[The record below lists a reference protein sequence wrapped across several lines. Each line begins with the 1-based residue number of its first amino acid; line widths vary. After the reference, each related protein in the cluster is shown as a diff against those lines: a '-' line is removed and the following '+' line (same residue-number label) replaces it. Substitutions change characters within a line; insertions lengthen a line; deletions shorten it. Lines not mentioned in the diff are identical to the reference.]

1 VNERKPDMK
10 KVVTVTGEIKPEE
23 LGFTDM
29 HEHILMKGRIFREQ
43 FKEEHPGFKETVG
56 EDEKNTLEN
65 IGIIRRNNMFT
76 WDTQDLDDPAVME
89 KEVADFRAAGG
100 RSLVEMSVP
109 GIRGDIR
116 AVKTIAQNTG
126 VNVIGT
132 TGIYIYESWPE
143 WCHEAEIKDF
153 MNFMKQ
159 EIEEGIEGTGIRPG
173 MIKVG
178 ISSGFR
184 PREELLLRAAAR
196 TANETGLSLT
206 VHPCFTM
213 GGGPLEIAKILKEEN
228 VDMERTVIAHMG
240 AFLGEGSLKT
250 LITNQKSWGISLD
263 YLHRVL
269 DTGVNICIEIC
280 NTSDREATG
289 STSIPGWMRLAAVYQ
304 LIQEEYAAQLV
315 LATDTCAKH
324 MARYYGGEGYGRL
337 TRFAIPTLRD
347 IVGVSPYAIN
357 QIMVKNPA
365 RILAY

>member
-1 VNERKPDMK
+1 MK

-43 FKEEHPGFKETVG
+43 FKAEHPGFEEAIG

-65 IGIIRRNNMFT
+65 IGLIRRNNMFT
-76 WDTQDLDDPAVME
+76 WDTQDLDDPDVME
-89 KEVADFRAAGG
+89 REVADFRAAGG

-109 GIRGDIR
+109 GIRSDIR
-116 AVKTIAQNTG
+116 EIQRIAESTG

-132 TGIYIYESWPE
+132 TGIYIYESWPA
-143 WCHEAEIKDF
+143 WCHEATAKDF
-153 MNFMKQ
+153 MEFMKR
-159 EIEEGIEGTGIRPG
+159 EIEDGIEGTGIKPG
-173 MIKVG
+173 MLKVG
-178 ISSGFR
+178 ISSAFR
-184 PREELLLRAAAR
+184 PQEEILLRAAAR
-196 TANETGLSLT
+196 TANETGLPLT
-206 VHPCFTM
+206 VHPGFTV
-213 GGGPLEIAKILKEEN
+213 GGGPLEIANILKEEK

-250 LITNQKSWGISLD
+250 LITDRKSWGISLD

-269 DTGVNICIEIC
+269 ETGINICIEIC

-289 STSIPGWMRLAAVYQ
+289 SISVPGWMRLSAVYQ
-304 LIQEEYAAQLV
+304 LIQEEYAGQLV

-347 IVGVSPYAIN
+347 IVGVSPFAIN
-357 QIMVKNPA
+357 QIMVKNPV

>member
-1 VNERKPDMK
+1 MK
-10 KVVTVTGEIKPEE
+10 KVMTVTGKIMPEE

-43 FKEEHPGFKETVG
+43 FKEEHPGFTEPVG

-76 WDTQDLDDPAVME
+76 WDTQDLDDPVIME
-89 KEVADFRAAGG
+89 REVADFQAAGG
-100 RSLVEMSVP
+100 KSLVEMSVP
-109 GIRGDIR
+109 GIRSDIR
-116 AVKTIAQNTG
+116 AVKRIAESTG

-132 TGIYIYESWPE
+132 TGIYIYESWPD
-143 WCHEAEIKDF
+143 WCHNAGIEEF
-153 MNFMKQ
+153 MNFMKR

-184 PREELLLRAAAR
+184 PGEELLLRAAAR
-196 TANETGLSLT
+196 TANETGLPLT

-213 GGGPLEIAKILKEEN
+213 GGGPLQIAGILKEEN
-228 VDMERTVIAHMG
+228 VDMGRTVIAHMG

-250 LITNQKSWGISLD
+250 LITNRKSWGISLD

-269 DTGVNICIEIC
+269 ETGVNICIEIC
-280 NTSDREATG
+280 NTSDRELTG
-289 STSIPGWMRLAAVYQ
+289 SISVPGWMRLAAVYQ
-304 LIQEEYAAQLV
+304 LIREEYADQLV

-337 TRFAIPTLRD
+337 TRYAIPTLRD

>member
-1 VNERKPDMK
+1 MK
-10 KVVTVTGEIKPEE
+10 RYILKRLLFAVPTILGSMMVVFLIIRSIPGDPVAMKFGKSATVQE

-56 EDEKNTLEN
+56 ENEKNTLEN

-89 KEVADFRAAGG
+89 KEVADFKAAGG

-153 MNFMKQ
+153 MNFMNQ

-263 YLHRVL
+263 YLH
-269 DTGVNICIEIC
+269 
-280 NTSDREATG
+280 
-289 STSIPGWMRLAAVYQ
+289 
-304 LIQEEYAAQLV
+304 LIQ
-315 LATDTCAKH
+315 
-324 MARYYGGEGYGRL
+324 
-337 TRFAIPTLRD
+337 
-347 IVGVSPYAIN
+347 
-357 QIMVKNPA
+357 
-365 RILAY
+365 

>member
-1 VNERKPDMK
+1 MK
-10 KVVTVTGEIKPEE
+10 KVMTVTGEIPPEE

-29 HEHILMKGRIFREQ
+29 HEHILMEGSVFRAQ
-43 FKEEHPGFKETVG
+43 FKDEHPGFYEWVG

-89 KEVADFRAAGG
+89 KEVADFKAAGG
-100 RSLVEMSVP
+100 CSLVEMSVP
-109 GIRGDIR
+109 GIRGDIKAIR
-116 AVKTIAQNTG
+116 SISEKTG

-132 TGIYIYESWPE
+132 TGIYIYDSWPE
-143 WCHEAEIKDF
+143 WCHGAGIKDF
-153 MNFMKQ
+153 MDFMRC
-159 EIEEGIEGTGIRPG
+159 EIKKGIEGTEIKPG
-173 MIKVG
+173 MIKIG

-184 PREELLLRAAAR
+184 PEEELLLRAAAR

-213 GGGPLEIAKILKEEN
+213 GGGPLEITKILKEES

-240 AFLGEGSLKT
+240 SGCFIGGEGNLKR
-250 LITNQKSWGISLD
+250 LITDRSSWKINLD
-263 YLHRVL
+263 YVHRVL
-269 DTGVNICIEIC
+269 DTGINICIEIG

-289 STSIPGWMRLAAVYQ
+289 SVGLPDWMRLSAVYQ
-304 LIQEEYAAQLV
+304 LIQEEYTKQIV
-315 LATDTCAKH
+315 MATDTCAKH

-347 IVGVSPYAIN
+347 FVGVSPFAIH
-357 QIMVKNPA
+357 QMMVKNPA

>member
-1 VNERKPDMK
+1 MK
-10 KVVTVTGEIKPEE
+10 RYILKRLLFAVPTILGSMMVVFLIIRSIPGDPVAMKFGKSATVQE

-89 KEVADFRAAGG
+89 KEVADFKAAGG

-213 GGGPLEIAKILKEEN
+213 GGGP
-228 VDMERTVIAHMG
+228 
-240 AFLGEGSLKT
+240 
-250 LITNQKSWGISLD
+250 
-263 YLHRVL
+263 
-269 DTGVNICIEIC
+269 
-280 NTSDREATG
+280 
-289 STSIPGWMRLAAVYQ
+289 PGN
-304 LIQEEYAAQLV
+304 
-315 LATDTCAKH
+315 
-324 MARYYGGEGYGRL
+324 
-337 TRFAIPTLRD
+337 
-347 IVGVSPYAIN
+347 S
-357 QIMVKNPA
+357 
-365 RILAY
+365 

>member
-1 VNERKPDMK
+1 MK
-10 KVVTVTGEIKPEE
+10 KVMTVTGEIRPEE

-29 HEHILMKGRIFREQ
+29 HEHILMNGRVFREQ
-43 FKEEHPGFKETVG
+43 FKEEHPGFYEWVG
-56 EDEKNTLEN
+56 EEEKNTLEN

-76 WDTQDLDDPAVME
+76 WDTQDLDDPVVME
-89 KEVADFRAAGG
+89 REVADFKAAGG
-100 RSLVEMSVP
+100 CSLVEMSVP
-109 GIRGDIR
+109 GIRRDIR
-116 AVKTIAQNTG
+116 AIRDISEKTG

-132 TGIYIYESWPE
+132 TGIYIYESWPD
-143 WCHEAEIKDF
+143 WCHSAQISDF
-153 MNFMKQ
+153 MDFMKR
-159 EIEEGIEGTGIRPG
+159 EIEEGIEETGIKPG
-173 MIKVG
+173 MIKIG

-184 PREELLLRAAAR
+184 PEEELLLRAAAR

-240 AFLGEGSLKT
+240 AFLGEGSLKR
-250 LITNQKSWGISLD
+250 LITDQSSWKISLD

-269 DTGVNICIEIC
+269 DTGINICIEIC

-289 STSIPGWMRLAAVYQ
+289 SISVPGWMRLAAVYQ
-304 LIQEEYAAQLV
+304 LIQEEYAKQMV

-337 TRFAIPTLRD
+337 TRYAIPTLRD
-347 IVGVSPYAIN
+347 VAGVSPFAIH